1 MVLKLLKSRLIPVD
15 ISGLDTARNL
25 NTFFMFS
32 SSSWSRIPFENT
44 SIYHIK
50 DTCMGFY
57 LNTYTTIYLW
67 IGKEPWGEWWWCL
80 ERGDKT
86 STLESEIHPTEKG
99 STTSLSILSLIFYQA
114 FPFTLLIFILRIYT
128 MKMITHQMF

>member
-57 LNTYTTIYLW
+57 LNTYTTISMNR
-67 IGKEPWGEWWWCL
+67 
-80 ERGDKT
+80 ER
-86 STLESEIHPTEKG
+86 TLRRMVVMMMM
-99 STTSLSILSLIFYQA
+99 
-114 FPFTLLIFILRIYT
+114 LRERR
-128 MKMITHQMF
+128 